1 MKQDRSNRIRV
12 LRVFLASP
20 SDLGEERE
28 RTRLAV
34 EAINRSVA
42 RSLGWHV
49 ELLGWEDTLP
59 GVSRPQALI
68 NASVDCCDLFIG
80 LLWERW
86 GSPTGACSSGFEEEF
101 ERSRRRHAD
110 SGAPEIWLLFKEIT
124 PRFLDDPGE
133 QLRKVIAFRGQQRK
147 RRELLF
153 REFAG
158 AEDLYEK
165 LWEYLSLYLLRLAAT
180 EQSSSRVLA
189 TTARDQAFPARD
201 DYG

>member
-28 RTRLAV
+28 RASLAV

-59 GVSRPQALI
+59 GFSRPQALI
-68 NASVDCCDLFIG
+68 NTAVDSCDLVIG

-86 GSPTGACSSGFEEEF
+86 GSPTGAYSSGFEEEF
-101 ERSRRRHAD
+101 ERARRRRAV
-110 SGAPEIWLLFKEIT
+110 SGAPEIWLLLKEIT
-124 PRFLDDPGE
+124 PRLLADPGE
-133 QLRKVIAFRGQQRK
+133 QLRKVIAFRDQQRK
-147 RRELLF
+147 KRELLF

-158 AEDLYEK
+158 PEDLYEK
-165 LWEYLSLYLLRLAAT
+165 VWEYLSQYLLRLAVA
-180 EQSSSRVLA
+180 EQSSSGALGSA
-189 TTARDQAFPARD
+189 ARP
-201 DYG
+201 

>member
-1 MKQDRSNRIRV
+1 MKQRSNRIRV

-28 RTRLAV
+28 RAHVAV

-68 NASVDCCDLFIG
+68 NAAVDTCDLFIG

-86 GSPTGACSSGFEEEF
+86 GSPTGAYSSGFEEEF
-101 ERSRRRHAD
+101 ERARRRRAT

-124 PRFLDDPGE
+124 PRFSDDPGE
-133 QLRKVIAFRGQQRK
+133 QLRKVLAFRRQQEN

-153 REFAG
+153 HEFAG
-158 AEDLYEK
+158 ANDLCEK
-165 LWEYLSLYLLRLAAT
+165 LWEYVSQFLLRLAVA
-180 EQSSSRVLA
+180 ERSSSQVLS
-189 TTARDQAFPARD
+189 TAPR
-201 DYG
+201 Y